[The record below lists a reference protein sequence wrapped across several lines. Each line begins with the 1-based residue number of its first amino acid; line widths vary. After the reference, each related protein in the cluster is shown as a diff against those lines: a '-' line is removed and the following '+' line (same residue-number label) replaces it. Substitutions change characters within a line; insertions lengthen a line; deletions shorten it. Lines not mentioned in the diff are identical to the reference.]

1 MRICFKI
8 KTDNNRATEI
18 INSINKNVL
27 VNLNENEEKNLDV
40 YIEEGEEYI
49 EINGSLKCHSAG
61 TMEDPFDRYDITIT
75 LW

>member
-18 INSINKNVL
+18 VNDINKNVL
-27 VNLNENEEKNLDV
+27 VNLNENEEKNIDV

-49 EINGSLKCHSAG
+49 EVWIRK
-61 TMEDPFDRYDITIT
+61 
-75 LW
+75 

>member
-18 INSINKNVL
+18 VNNINKNIL

-49 EINGSLKCHSAG
+49 EVWIRK
-61 TMEDPFDRYDITIT
+61 
-75 LW
+75 

>member
-18 INSINKNVL
+18 LNSINKNVL

-49 EINGSLKCHSAG
+49 EVWIRK
-61 TMEDPFDRYDITIT
+61 
-75 LW
+75 

>member
-18 INSINKNVL
+18 VNSINKNVL
-27 VNLNENEEKNLDV
+27 VNLNENEEKNLDG

-49 EINGSLKCHSAG
+49 EVWIRK
-61 TMEDPFDRYDITIT
+61 
-75 LW
+75 